1 MSSNIENLFSSLEIF
16 THCSNVDQFRD
27 WLKQYPE
34 LDQNSI
40 FQGYKFFVNL
50 SAIMLHDSIAHD
62 YSFDLKENS
71 TYYYATSHGV
81 SLEDI
86 PNDSERVIFLKNVWK
101 YFELIRTSRDW
112 QELKDNIHK
121 TREISSIFYKQIL
134 PNIAIKVKNKSK
146 ISNEEIIAFL
156 TKRNVLFKLNDT
168 SHGVPVGAIA
178 KMISPFEG
186 FSKPTFEGYVY
197 SLEFLWSNLLGEK
210 KFLISPANSLHDVK
224 KLLSTEE
231 YHELANEYF
240 EFHEDD
246 PVSKEWHFYHNAL
259 DTFFGKLYETEIH
272 PLEKKLKN
280 QNLEFSYVKK
290 LDKKIIKSL
299 LDPTTVKN
307 PDYLIDD
314 SREELVFKKLDY
326 FFEWTSFNILD
337 TQKSED
343 YSGVY
348 AFIVFLSGLSTS
360 KKLSKDV
367 KIHALRIRHQ
377 VSGVD
382 GFFYSYAILNDCS
395 LFGGY
400 DAGWI
405 IFLTCATDYSGHGGS
420 MHELAEFYIEKF
432 ENEEKISI
440 KQVDVEETVFR
451 RYIKHKIRSDAD
463 EYDADDH
470 DEIHSEEEIIEYFSN
485 VKDAYQKIFDGI
497 PTRIHTNE
505 KIVTNPDDSIEA
517 LISGGENQK
526 VEFKSSIRWNYDEN
540 RKDTRLESLIARS
553 IASFMNSDGGYLFI
567 GINNDGEKIGL
578 NNDYSTFG
586 KNQRNKDGF
595 QLQLTEIMNNY
606 LGKALHQFI
615 TVKIFTDNSK
625 DFCCVEVKPV
635 HEPVFVI
642 INNKKEF
649 YIRENNRSQKLEIHE
664 FHEYHNL
671 RQKTQFD
678 QN

>member
-1 MSSNIENLFSSLEIF
+1 MSSYIENLLSSIEIF
-16 THCSNVDQFRD
+16 SYCTNVDQFKT
-27 WLKQYPE
+27 WLKQYPD

-50 SAIMLHDSIAHD
+50 SAIMLHDSIAHN
-62 YSFDLKENS
+62 YSFDLEENS
-71 TYYYATSHGV
+71 TFYTAISQGIL
-81 SLEDI
+81 LEDI
-86 PNDSERVIFLKNVWK
+86 PNDCERVVFLKNVWK
-101 YFELIRTSRDW
+101 YFEPIRSSKNW

-121 TREISSIFYKQIL
+121 TREITSLYYKQVL
-134 PNIAIKVKNKSK
+134 PNIEIKGKNKLK
-146 ISNEEIIAFL
+146 ISNEEIVAFL
-156 TKRNVLFKLNDT
+156 TKRNVLFNLNDT

-178 KMISPFEG
+178 KMISPFED
-186 FSKPTFEGYVY
+186 FTKPTFEGYVY
-197 SLEFLWSNLLGEK
+197 SLEFLWYNLLGEK
-210 KFLISPANSLHDVK
+210 RFLKSPAHDLHDVK
-224 KLLSTEE
+224 SQLSTEE
-231 YHELANEYF
+231 YPELVEETF
-240 EFHEDD
+240 EFDDD
-246 PVSKEWHFYHNAL
+246 PVSKEWYLYQNAL
-259 DTFFGKLYETEIH
+259 DTFFGKLYDIEIQ
-272 PLEKKLKN
+272 PLEKRLEY

-290 LDKKIIKSL
+290 TDKKIIKSL
-299 LDPTTVKN
+299 LDPITARN
-307 PDYLIDD
+307 PDYLID
-314 SREELVFKKLDY
+314 SSKEKLVFKKLDY

-360 KKLSKDV
+360 KKISKDV

-377 VSGVD
+377 VSGVN
-382 GFFYSYAILNDCS
+382 GFFYSYAILNDGS

-420 MHELAEFYIEKF
+420 MHELAEYYIEKF
-432 ENEEKISI
+432 QNEEKICL
-440 KQVDVEETVFR
+440 KQIDVEEPVFR
-451 RYIKHKIRSDAD
+451 RYIKHKMRSDSD
-463 EYDADDH
+463 EHDDEDH
-470 DEIHSEEEIIEYFSN
+470 EEISSDEEIIEYYSN
-485 VKDAYQKIFDGI
+485 IKEAYQKKFDGFQI
-497 PTRIHTNE
+497 RVQTNE
-505 KIVTNPDDSIEA
+505 KSVTNFEDVIKA

-567 GINNDGEKIGL
+567 GINNEGDKIGL
-578 NNDYSTFG
+578 DKDYSTLG

-595 QLQLTEIMNNY
+595 QLQLTEIINSY
-606 LGKALHQFI
+606 LGKAYHQFI
-615 TVKIFTDNSK
+615 SVKIFTDNCK

-635 HEPVFVI
+635 QEPVFVI
-642 INNKKEF
+642 INEKKEF

-671 RQKTQFD
+671 RQKT
-678 QN
+678 